1 MRRRIRPSA
10 LPLLVVLL
18 ASAPPLPA
26 QQPTPDIRVSLIY
39 TGRSLGALGVLR
51 AQDEHELLTEQALA
65 ENLEF
70 KLVSHAAWRA
80 PGVTVFLPSEEP
92 EGDELPAI
100 LAARDTAERI
110 ADVPAL
116 RSANVLILQDPNPDR
131 QEMDLLALLMR
142 NPRRATDFPDLD
154 TTRVTVYRLR
164 SIRGNRAI
172 IVAEVGAAFPSDS
185 TAWTRGEINRV
196 DIGDSRIFELPHNL
210 VEMGSRA
217 TLLSRIRQDAGRT
230 AAATVVL
237 DLGER
242 DGDLGVEREAR
253 ARIDYAVM
261 RRLGYSLSVPFEFEL
276 ALGAEGLARLRDSLP
291 GYRFLAANVSAR
303 DSTLFEPTWTLRAGE
318 ITIGLFGLVDPEVR
332 DVLPRARL
340 DDFSITS
347 PLEAAR
353 RAVRRLRASG
363 VDAVVAL
370 SNLHPSDNAAI
381 AREVVGID
389 AVVADLHVRWSPET
403 IRTEV
408 VLPDRPVSRPGSPAL
423 VARGFGNGLGI
434 GRLDLTFRALAPDQP
449 RHLAGLSHTLE
460 SVTDMT
466 PADLEVVRQIR
477 VMAQVERRPR
487 GELMFPAFLELAEAH
502 PELRTFDQTT
512 TQGRVS
518 KRMWEEALARLLRN
532 TARAEV
538 AIIRKLPHFPPLIGK
553 LHEDEIRS
561 WLWTEDQVVIVDLLG
576 ADLAAII
583 GEDRERDLVL
593 SGVTRDGIRVMGR
606 PLDPQV
612 YYRVATTDVLFDSNR
627 FAEFGEGRRVS
638 RRFRKDD
645 VDMLQPD
652 RHGQPLGLRDL
663 ALTELRRIRAMGKGD
678 EYLDRIARLVAP
690 DQSYQS
696 LFTFN
701 FDRPTLWASL
711 NQVFNNEGYGSV
723 PESRVTAND
732 SWVAGVSGRFKA
744 TYDRQRFATDLGL
757 ALAYARQSADQPD
770 GSQDVTESSDDLK
783 LDLTLRPKG
792 RGGRFSPFVR
802 GLFDTEFTPTVN
814 PETGVANPRQ
824 LALRGVA
831 GLVRTPTRHWRDVE
845 IGAAVEND
853 FGQNNLEYGLQ
864 GRSDARWPIGE
875 HGSVVYAWRND
886 LTYFFPTGHDTESQL
901 ALRYNMVHELLIPLV
916 DELSLSVA
924 ADFFFFQGKV
934 ATTNRL
940 GTSMLLRVGLTY
952 DRLWKPRYQPFF

>member
-1 MRRRIRPSA
+1 LRAAA
-10 LPLLVVLL
+10 LFLL
-18 ASAPPLPA
+18 AVLPA
-26 QQPTPDIRVSLIY
+26 VAQAQAGQREETRVSLIY

-65 ENLEF
+65 EGLEF

-110 ADVPAL
+110 AAVPAL
-116 RSANVLILQDPNPDR
+116 RSGNVLIVQDPNPDR
-131 QEMDLLALLMR
+131 QEMDLLGLLMR

-172 IVAEVGAAFPSDS
+172 IVAEEGAVFPSDS
-185 TAWTRGEINRV
+185 AAWTRGEINRV

-217 TLLSRIRQDAGRT
+217 TLLSRIRRDAERR
-230 AAATVVL
+230 AAATLLV

-291 GYRFLAANVSAR
+291 GYRFLAANVTAR
-303 DSTLFEPTWTLRAGE
+303 DSTLFESSWTLHAGG
-318 ITIGLFGLVDPEVR
+318 ITIGLFGLVDPDVR

-340 DDFSITS
+340 DDFTITS

-381 AREVVGID
+381 ARDVAGID
-389 AVVADLHVRWSPET
+389 AIVADLHVRWSPET

-423 VARGFGNGLGI
+423 VARGFSNGLGI
-434 GRLDLTFRALAPDQP
+434 GRLDLTFHAPAPDQP
-449 RHLAGLSHTLE
+449 QHLAGLSHSLE
-460 SVTDMT
+460 SVTDRP
-466 PADLEVVRQIR
+466 PADLDVVRQIR
-477 VMAQVERRPR
+477 DMAQVERRPR

-502 PELRTFDQTT
+502 PELRTFDETT
-512 TQGRVS
+512 AQGRVS

-532 TARAEV
+532 AARAEV

-561 WLWTEDQVVIVDLLG
+561 WLWTEDQVVVVDVLG
-576 ADLAAII
+576 SDLAAII
-583 GEDRERDLVL
+583 GEDREGDLVL
-593 SGVTRDGIRVMGR
+593 SGVTRDALRVMGR

-612 YYRVATTDVLFDSNR
+612 YYRVATTDVLFDSPR
-627 FAEFGEGRRVS
+627 FAEFSNGRRVN
-638 RRFRKDD
+638 RLFREDD
-645 VDMLQPD
+645 VDLLHPD
-652 RHGQPLGLRDL
+652 RHGQPLGLREL
-663 ALTELRRIRAMGKGD
+663 AITELRRIRAMGKGD

-690 DQSYQS
+690 DQAYQS

-711 NQVFNNEGYGSV
+711 NQVYNNEGYGSV
-723 PESRVTAND
+723 PESRVTAPN
-732 SWVAGVSGRFKA
+732 SWVAGVNGRFKA

-757 ALAYARQSADQPD
+757 LVAYARQSADNAD
-770 GSQDVTESSDDLK
+770 GSKQVTESADDLK
-783 LDLTLRPKG
+783 LDLTLRPKARDG
-792 RGGRFSPFVR
+792 RWSPFVR

-814 PETGVANPRQ
+814 PETGAENPRQ
-824 LALRGVA
+824 LALRGVGGMLRA
-831 GLVRTPTRHWRDVE
+831 PTRHWRTVE
-845 IGAAVEND
+845 AGVALEND
-853 FGQNNLEYGLQ
+853 FGINRFQYGIQ
-864 GRSDARWPIGE
+864 GRTDARWP
-875 HGSVVYAWRND
+875 
-886 LTYFFPTGHDTESQL
+886 PTPG
-901 ALRYNMVHELLIPLV
+901 R
-916 DELSLSVA
+916 
-924 ADFFFFQGKV
+924 
-934 ATTNRL
+934 TT
-940 GTSMLLRVGLTY
+940 
-952 DRLWKPRYQPFF
+952 